1 MFLYNI
7 HTTFLGFSSPT
18 SIVSTYRASA
28 LGCLEALKI
37 LATRKSNLP
46 KSTGV
51 VMVLFAGTAK
61 IYFIKSVY

>member
-1 MFLYNI
+1 MYNI

-18 SIVSTYRASA
+18 SIVSTYRALA

-37 LATRKSNLP
+37 LPTRKSNLP

-51 VMVLFAGTAK
+51 VTVFFAGTAK
-61 IYFIKSVY
+61 IYLTILVY

>member
-1 MFLYNI
+1 MYNI

-28 LGCLEALKI
+28 SGCLEALKI

-51 VMVLFAGTAK
+51 IVVLFAGTAK
-61 IYFIKSVY
+61 KFYYISIL